1 MDIIE
6 FLRKEFLS
14 NKKCT
19 DELILIGEIY
29 GGLRERGYISI
40 SIVLYLRLSGQFQAS
55 LFFFLRKNFERKKTL
70 TSKNQLTKQK

>member
-6 FLRKEFLS
+6 FLRKKFLS

-55 LFFFLRKNFERKKTL
+55 LFFFYEKILSVKKH
-70 TSKNQLTKQK
+70 SQAKIN